1 MSSVRQK
8 RAEVHKAEAREAERL
23 RVQGGDIVE
32 KIEKL
37 VEEVEATPIPEEKV
51 EAKAPVKKKAK
62 KKAAPKAKAAKKSTQ
77 EDRMNPI
84 KRQTSFPQ
92 PTVSDS
98 KVSIKDQGT
107 VDFAKAEDVAT
118 PGDPKPYGAGEMR
131 GGGAALRG
139 KKFSGIF

>member
-37 VEEVEATPIPEEKV
+37 VEEVEATPIPEESV

-62 KKAAPKAKAAKKSTQ
+62 KKAAPKAKAAKKST
-77 EDRMNPI
+77 
-84 KRQTSFPQ
+84 
-92 PTVSDS
+92 
-98 KVSIKDQGT
+98 
-107 VDFAKAEDVAT
+107 
-118 PGDPKPYGAGEMR
+118 
-131 GGGAALRG
+131 
-139 KKFSGIF
+139 

>member
-8 RAEVHKAEAREAERL
+8 RAEVRKAEAREAERL

-62 KKAAPKAKAAKKSTQ
+62 KKAAPKAKAAKKST
-77 EDRMNPI
+77 
-84 KRQTSFPQ
+84 
-92 PTVSDS
+92 
-98 KVSIKDQGT
+98 
-107 VDFAKAEDVAT
+107 
-118 PGDPKPYGAGEMR
+118 
-131 GGGAALRG
+131 
-139 KKFSGIF
+139 

>member
-23 RVQGGDIVE
+23 RVQGGDISE

-62 KKAAPKAKAAKKSTQ
+62 KKAAPKAKVAKKST
-77 EDRMNPI
+77 
-84 KRQTSFPQ
+84 
-92 PTVSDS
+92 
-98 KVSIKDQGT
+98 
-107 VDFAKAEDVAT
+107 
-118 PGDPKPYGAGEMR
+118 
-131 GGGAALRG
+131 
-139 KKFSGIF
+139 